1 MYTVL
6 TLVCNK
12 VEHLLLHSHLICQWR
27 RPALLFHW
35 IKFDFLLFLYTWC
48 IFYGPSLQK
57 YMMEILIVSV
67 FIPLDKGCKLNV
79 HKTFRRCPGGLL
91 NVLNVRSIY
100 DCVYGYVDQ
109 ILQMPITHS
118 FQKKWIYYLIKSW
131 NLQIYYK
138 VLHKKAAT
146 GGVL

>member
-12 VEHLLLHSHLICQWR
+12 VEYLLLHSHLICR
-27 RPALLFHW
+27 DDLLYFFTESSSVFYFFFTLGVFFMVH
-35 IKFDFLLFLYTWC
+35 LYRNTWW
-48 IFYGPSLQK
+48 K
-57 YMMEILIVSV
+57 WIVSV